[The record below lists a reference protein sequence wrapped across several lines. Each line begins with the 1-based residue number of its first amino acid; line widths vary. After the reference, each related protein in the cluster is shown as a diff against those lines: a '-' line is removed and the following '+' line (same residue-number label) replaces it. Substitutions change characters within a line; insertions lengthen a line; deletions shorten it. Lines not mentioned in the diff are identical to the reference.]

1 MSESSRSFFYI
12 LVVYAVFFF
21 LPLTDVFT
29 QKSLLEGV
37 FMLQNYIQEHTL
49 TCLLPALFIA
59 GSIAAF
65 VSQASITKYFS
76 PGSNPILAYG
86 IGSVS
91 GTILAVC
98 SCTVLPL
105 FSGIY
110 TRGAGLGPA
119 IAFVYSGPAINVTS
133 IFLTMKVLGME
144 MGVARIVGSI
154 GFAFAI
160 GVTMGRIF
168 KKEDAER
175 QAQIK
180 SRIAERARPIYQDI
194 LFIGLQVLV
203 LIFATYS
210 KPDSPDSWQMS
221 VYEYRFWI
229 VSGLVLC
236 IIGLAFTWFSG
247 FERATWMDETFEFSK
262 LILPMLLL
270 GVFLAGVFL
279 GRPGS
284 EYGFIPKVWIGNLVG
299 GNSLLANF
307 FASFVGAFM
316 YFATLTE
323 IPILEGL
330 MGSGMGKGPALAL
343 LLSGP
348 ALSLPNMLVLKEII
362 GWKKTITYTVLV
374 VIFATLTGY
383 GYGTLLEY

>member
-1 MSESSRSFFYI
+1 MSDTTKSFLYI
-12 LVVYAVFFF
+12 LAVYVAFFF
-21 LPLTDVFT
+21 LPLTDNFT
-29 QKSLLEGV
+29 QGSIMEGF
-37 FMLQNYIQEHTL
+37 FMLQNYVQEHTL
-49 TCLLPALFIA
+49 TCLVPALFIA
-59 GSIAAF
+59 GAIAAF
-65 VSQASITKYFS
+65 VSQASIIKYFS
-76 PGSNPILAYG
+76 PGSNPALAYG

-144 MGVARIVGSI
+144 LGIARVIGSI
-154 GFAFAI
+154 IFALVI
-160 GVTMGRIF
+160 GLIMGAIF

-175 QAQIK
+175 QSQIK
-180 SRIAERARPIYQDI
+180 SRPHERSHPVHQDI

-203 LIFATYS
+203 LFFATYS
-210 KPDSPDSWQMS
+210 RPDSTDSWQMPI
-221 VYEYRFWI
+221 YEYRFWI
-229 VSGLVLC
+229 VGGLVLA
-236 IIGLAFTWFSG
+236 IIGLAFSWFNS
-247 FERATWMDETFEFSK
+247 FERKTWMEETLEFSK

-270 GVFLAGVFL
+270 GVFLAGIFL

-284 EYGFIPKVWIGNLVG
+284 EYGFIPKDWIANLVG

-307 FASFVGAFM
+307 VASFTGAFM

-348 ALSLPNMLVLKEII
+348 ALSLPNMLVLKTII
-362 GWKKTITYTVLV
+362 GWKKTIVFCLLV
-374 VIFATLTGY
+374 VVFSTFTGY
-383 GYGTLLEY
+383 GYGIFMG

>member
-1 MSESSRSFFYI
+1 MSDTTKSFIYI
-12 LVVYAVFFF
+12 LLVYLAFFF
-21 LPLTDVFT
+21 LPLTDSFT
-29 QKSLLEGV
+29 QGSIMEG
-37 FMLQNYIQEHTL
+37 FYMLQDYVREHTL

-59 GSIAAF
+59 GAIAAF
-65 VSQASITKYFS
+65 VSQASIIKYFS
-76 PGSNPILAYG
+76 PGSNPALAYG
-86 IGSVS
+86 LGSIS
-91 GTILAVC
+91 GTVLAVC

-133 IFLTMKVLGME
+133 IFLTMKVLGLE
-144 MGVARIVGSI
+144 MGVARIVGSVIFALVI
-154 GFAFAI
+154 GLI
-160 GVTMGRIF
+160 MGKIF
-168 KKEDAER
+168 QKEDSDRQSNIVKTRKQER
-175 QAQIK
+175 
-180 SRIAERARPIYQDI
+180 SRPIYQDV

-203 LIFATYS
+203 LFFATFS
-210 KPDSPDSWQMS
+210 KPDSPESWLMPI
-221 VYEYRFWI
+221 YEYRFWI
-229 VSGLVLC
+229 VGGLVLG
-236 IIGLAFTWFSG
+236 IIALAFSWFNG
-247 FERATWMDETFEFSK
+247 FERTTWMEETLEFSK

-270 GVFLAGVFL
+270 GVFLAGIFL

-284 EYGFIPKVWIGNLVG
+284 EFGFIPKEWIQNVVG

-307 FASFVGAFM
+307 VASFIGAFM

-348 ALSLPNMLVLKEII
+348 ALSLPNMLVLKSVI
-362 GWKKTITYTVLV
+362 GWQKTIVYCLLV
-374 VIFATLTGY
+374 VGFSTITGY
-383 GYGTLLEY
+383 LYGMLF